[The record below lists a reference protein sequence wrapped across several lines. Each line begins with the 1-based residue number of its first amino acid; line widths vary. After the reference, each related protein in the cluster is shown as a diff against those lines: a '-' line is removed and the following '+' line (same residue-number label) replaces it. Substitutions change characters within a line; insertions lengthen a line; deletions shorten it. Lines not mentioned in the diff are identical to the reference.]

1 MADGESPMA
10 SKPQPSHL
18 WLLPLTSNLSS
29 SMHCFTDSHNVKW
42 SIELDI
48 PTARRI
54 KAELSVDL
62 VNPSEDLMFRLADDF
77 ALMVDLLELLT
88 RSQRLAR
95 KLEEIFCQQHDPP
108 LDLPTD
114 PENREELSV
123 REFCRRLKGDV
134 LEQAGKAFVEELLL
148 FCPKHRRAAMQR
160 ALQRIS
166 EVQDRRSRVAI
177 QAIDSPE
184 MDARIEQEIE
194 EMRAAMLRT
203 PGACSMTGPESPD

>member
-1 MADGESPMA
+1 
-10 SKPQPSHL
+10 
-18 WLLPLTSNLSS
+18 
-29 SMHCFTDSHNVKW
+29 MHCFTDSHNVKW
-42 SIELDI
+42 SIELDV

-54 KAELSVDL
+54 KAELLVDL

-95 KLEEIFCQQHDPP
+95 KLEEIFCREHDPP
-108 LDLPTD
+108 LDLPTE
-114 PENREELSV
+114 PEKREELSV
-123 REFCRRLKGDV
+123 RELCRRLKGDV

-148 FCPKHRRAAMQR
+148 FCPRHRRQAMQR

-166 EVQDRRSRVAI
+166 EVQDRRTRVAI

-184 MDARIEQEIE
+184 MEARIEQELE
-194 EMRAAMLRT
+194 EMRVAMLRT
-203 PGACSMTGPESPD
+203 PGGSLTTGLEPQDSTPTVPA